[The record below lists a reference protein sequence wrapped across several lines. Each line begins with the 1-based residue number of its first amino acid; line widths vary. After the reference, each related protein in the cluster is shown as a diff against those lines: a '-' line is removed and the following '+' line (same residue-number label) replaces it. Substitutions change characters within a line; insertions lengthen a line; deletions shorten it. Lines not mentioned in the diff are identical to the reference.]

1 MRLGD
6 SSNVFR
12 LPDVSLSKRRSQHQ
26 LSRYEPFKT
35 STEVRKAL
43 LNLTYRCSP
52 YLGLDLFH
60 AFALVENEPSCAG

>member
-6 SSNVFR
+6 SSDVFR
-12 LPDVSLSKRRSQHQ
+12 LPDVSLSKTRSQHP
-26 LSRYEPFKT
+26 LSRYELLKT
-35 STEVRKAL
+35 STEIRKAL
-43 LNLTYRCSP
+43 LELTYRCST